1 MVTVFR
7 SMSRAAFCCCVA
19 GVLYLSLTPQLG
31 PLPLATWDKANHAL
45 AFAVMALWG
54 AAGWPAR
61 FPTLLALLMAYGWT
75 IEILQFFIP
84 TRTADAQ
91 DVLADAAGL
100 LTAWLIVRLKTA

>member
-1 MVTVFR
+1 MVIVFR
-7 SMSRAAFCCCVA
+7 SVSRAAFCCCVA
-19 GVLYLSLTPQLG
+19 GVLWLSLTPQLG